1 MFFGQKDSMQKKQK
15 KWTRKAFEAEALP
28 HMGILYG
35 TALRMTRSPAD
46 AEDLVQD
53 TFFKALRA
61 KDQFEPGSNCKA
73 WLFKILTNTFINKYR
88 RRVKERE
95 ILTGPNKDSNLENF
109 FKPESHKETLDP
121 ENALVDR
128 FLSDEVQAA
137 LESLPVDYRTIIVL
151 SDVQGFAY
159 KEVAEMADIPVG
171 TVMSRLHRGR
181 RLLQQKLFDFAK
193 QEGVI
198 RTDEGAYSLEA
209 FRAQK
214 KQAGKS

>member
-1 MFFGQKDSMQKKQK
+1 MIFKKPGQP

-61 KDQFEPGSNCKA
+61 RDQFEPGSNCKA

-95 ILTGPNKDSNLENF
+95 ILNGPEKETNLEHF
-109 FKPESHKETLDP
+109 FKSDAHRETLDP

-128 FLSDEVQAA
+128 FLSDEVQSA
-137 LESLPVDYRTIIVL
+137 LESLPVDYRTIIML

-159 KEVAEMADIPVG
+159 KEVAEMAGIPVG

-181 RLLQQKLFDFAK
+181 KLLQQKLFDYAK
-193 QEGVI
+193 QEGVL
-198 RTDEGAYSLEA
+198 RGEDGAYSLEA
-209 FRAQK
+209 FRAK
-214 KQAGKS
+214 RRAGKS